1 MKEIINEQSIVE
13 LKKRRINII
22 GSMIISLV
30 VAIGGSV
37 PLFLLASRET
47 KYLFAMLLAFIW
59 TVEASF
65 ILYMIVV
72 SLIPLNNY
80 MKVCRASFNGAKFST
95 KGHVSEVANKVTHY
109 KGVAVREI
117 KVVDLDEEN
126 KTYTFYVEQN
136 KGHGIAPDQ
145 DYVFVTYQ
153 SVITSYDSLQG

>member
-1 MKEIINEQSIVE
+1 
-13 LKKRRINII
+13 
-22 GSMIISLV
+22 
-30 VAIGGSV
+30 
-37 PLFLLASRET
+37 
-47 KYLFAMLLAFIW
+47 
-59 TVEASF
+59 
-65 ILYMIVV
+65 
-72 SLIPLNNY
+72 
-80 MKVCRASFNGAKFST
+80 MKVCRASFNGTKFST

-153 SVITSYDSLQG
+153 SVITSYDS